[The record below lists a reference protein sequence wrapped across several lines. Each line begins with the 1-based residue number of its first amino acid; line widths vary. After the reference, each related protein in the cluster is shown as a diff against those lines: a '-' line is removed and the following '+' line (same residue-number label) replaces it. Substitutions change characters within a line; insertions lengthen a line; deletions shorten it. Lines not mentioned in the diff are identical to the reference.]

1 MLRSFFR
8 SYVLG
13 SSREE
18 DIMVWK
24 ANKSGELLVKSPH
37 FEFEG
42 EICFHSQS
50 MGLSDSYQTAFFH
63 V

>member
-1 MLRSFFR
+1 M
-8 SYVLG
+8 LG

-37 FEFEG
+37 FEFDG